1 MRWGTLERVPQTPQN
16 FSKTGLR
23 LPGIGTDA
31 RFRDFSCSLPL
42 PCRPDTRGRGHLLR
56 RLSQCCFRL
65 SPGDARGEAPCIRK
79 LKIPPSQW
87 EGGWGDGGRKASQK
101 QGWQATRKARPSPGN
116 GKARSA
122 SEAETSFKSPPA
134 HPCPLRALSPQVQP
148 MPLPAQPRGCKGRS
162 PLYKKTKHSPFPP
175 GRGAGGWG
183 QQGKLKARSASKAEN
198 SFKSPP
204 AHPRPKNAA
213 GARQATGDRRRRTDP
228 PSAEEKAGGREPRC
242 TGHPEAPPRRDPP
255 ESG

>member
-42 PCRPDTRGRGHLLR
+42 PYRPDTRGRACPSGHFLR
-56 RLSQCCFRL
+56 RLSQCRFRL

-79 LKIPPSQW
+79 LKTPPSRR

-101 QGWQATRKARPSPGN
+101 QGWQAARKARPPPGN

-122 SEAETSFKSPPA
+122 SEAGGLFQE
-134 HPCPLRALSPQVQP
+134 
-148 MPLPAQPRGCKGRS
+148 
-162 PLYKKTKHSPFPP
+162 PP
-175 GRGAGGWG
+175 GASLPPPGTFSAG
-183 QQGKLKARSASKAEN
+183 SA
-198 SFKSPP
+198 
-204 AHPRPKNAA
+204 NAA
-213 GARQATGDRRRRTDP
+213 SGSAPGMQGAKPLA
-228 PSAEEKAGGREPRC
+228 
-242 TGHPEAPPRRDPP
+242 
-255 ESG
+255 

>member
-42 PCRPDTRGRGHLLR
+42 PCRPRYPRVACPAGHLLR
-56 RLSQCCFRL
+56 RLSQCRFRL

-79 LKIPPSQW
+79 LKIPP
-87 EGGWGDGGRKASQK
+87 
-101 QGWQATRKARPSPGN
+101 
-116 GKARSA
+116 
-122 SEAETSFKSPPA
+122 
-134 HPCPLRALSPQVQP
+134 
-148 MPLPAQPRGCKGRS
+148 
-162 PLYKKTKHSPFPP
+162 FPP
-175 GRGAGGWG
+175 GRGLGGWG
-183 QQGKLKARSASKAEN
+183 QKSKLKARSASEAEN

-204 AHPRPKNAA
+204 AHPCPKNAA
-213 GARQATGDRRRRTDP
+213 GARQATGCRRRRTDP
-228 PSAEEKAGGREPRC
+228 PSAEGKAGGREPRC
-242 TGHPEAPPRRDPP
+242 TGHPEAQPRRDPP

>member
-1 MRWGTLERVPQTPQN
+1 MGAEKQVKNRVGRRQGRHAPRRATARQGQPARRRTLSRVPRRIPVP
-16 FSKTGLR
+16 S
-23 LPGIGTDA
+23 
-31 RFRDFSCSLPL
+31 
-42 PCRPDTRGRGHLLR
+42 GHFLR
-56 RLSQCCFRL
+56 RFSQCRFRL

-122 SEAETSFKSPPA
+122 SEAENSFKSPPA

-162 PLYKKTKHSPFPP
+162 PLHKKTKNSPFP
-175 GRGAGGWG
+175 GGEGGWG
-183 QQGKLKARSASKAEN
+183 
-198 SFKSPP
+198 
-204 AHPRPKNAA
+204 
-213 GARQATGDRRRRTDP
+213 D
-228 PSAEEKAGGREPRC
+228 GGRK
-242 TGHPEAPPRRDPP
+242 A
-255 ESG
+255 S